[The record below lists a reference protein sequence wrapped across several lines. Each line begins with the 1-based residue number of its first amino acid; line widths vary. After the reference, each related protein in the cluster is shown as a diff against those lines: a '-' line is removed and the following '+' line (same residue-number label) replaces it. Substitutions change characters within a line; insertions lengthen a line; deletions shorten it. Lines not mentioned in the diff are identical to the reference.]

1 MRNFKR
7 WILCA
12 FLFLICLMILPFLHE
27 KKVVEQ
33 LIGNIGMIKE
43 GEKKIPDND
52 YIGINRMYYV
62 PPPKTFN

>member
-1 MRNFKR
+1 
-7 WILCA
+7 
-12 FLFLICLMILPFLHE
+12 MILPFLHE